1 MVLKI
6 RSRPLGLCSA
16 LLVAAALALGAAACG
31 DDDNNDASDTTP
43 TTAVAQPTTVETDET
58 PQASTTPVMSDIDEN
73 HPAVVAARETLLVSV
88 AVDPADVR
96 LVSATAKT
104 FSNACLDVT
113 GLTATPEVCA
123 QVLTPGY
130 EIVLQAGATVYT
142 YRTDESATSVRFAGV
157 DVGGGPSEV
166 EVP

>member
-16 LLVAAALALGAAACG
+16 LLVAAAFALGAAACG
-31 DDDNNDASDTTP
+31 GGDNNDASDPTP
-43 TTAVAQPTTVETDET
+43 TTPAPQPATVETDET
-58 PQASTTPVMSDIDEN
+58 PQASTTPVVSDIDEN
-73 HPAVVAARETLLVSV
+73 HPAVVAAREKVLESV
-88 AVDPADVR
+88 AVEPADVR
-96 LVSATAKT
+96 LVSAVAKT
-104 FSNACLDVT
+104 FSNACLDVQA
-113 GLTATPEVCA
+113 LSATPEVCA
-123 QVLTPGY
+123 QVLTPGF
-130 EIVLQAGATVYT
+130 EIVFQIVTTVYT

>member
-6 RSRPLGLCSA
+6 RSRPLRVYSA

-31 DDDNNDASDTTP
+31 DDDNNGASDTTP

-58 PQASTTPVMSDIDEN
+58 PQASTPVVEDIDED
-73 HPAVVAARETLLVSV
+73 HPAVVAAREKLLESV
-88 AVDPADVR
+88 DVEPADVR
-96 LVSATAKT
+96 LVSAVAKT
-104 FSNACLDVT
+104 FSNACLDVQA
-113 GLTATPEVCA
+113 LSATPEVCA

-130 EIVLQAGATVYT
+130 EIVFQIVTTVYT